1 MLQFCAANVMF
12 LRKYEQ
18 QGIMDRNVDQALY
31 LPRWSSQLRI
41 LKDFIFLAKYRKTLR
56 LLISKC
62 YLGNML
68 TDHQRLASVTACT
81 CNYHTHFQ
89 Q

>member
-1 MLQFCAANVMF
+1 MLQFCAANVTF

-56 LLISKC
+56 LLISKSTLVTC
-62 YLGNML
+62 LCNMVNSA
-68 TDHQRLASVTACT
+68 TVTC
-81 CNYHTHFQ
+81 
-89 Q
+89 

>member
-1 MLQFCAANVMF
+1 MLQFCAANVTF

-41 LKDFIFLAKYRKTLR
+41 LKDFIFLAKYRKTLH
-56 LLISKC
+56 LLISKSTLVTC
-62 YLGNML
+62 SCNMVNSA
-68 TDHQRLASVTACT
+68 TVTC
-81 CNYHTHFQ
+81 
-89 Q
+89 